1 MLEPVCCKKRQKKF
15 QPKTGL
21 GNMGPLIALNYTKL
35 ILNDKRGHSCSFITN
50 VVSFR
55 TFRWS
60 LFPKLVSWLGL
71 FFAVSYSKPALEVG
85 ENLSKLLES
94 NKIKTKTKLRQR
106 NEKREKNFHLMATH
120 TMRCNLF

>member
-1 MLEPVCCKKRQKKF
+1 MSDPLSH
-15 QPKTGL
+15 L
-21 GNMGPLIALNYTKL
+21 GSFRGSRGPLFSKPV
-35 ILNDKRGHSCSFITN
+35 F
-50 VVSFR
+50 
-55 TFRWS
+55 
-60 LFPKLVSWLGL
+60 WLGL
-71 FFAVSYSKPALEVG
+71 FFAVSYNKPALGVG